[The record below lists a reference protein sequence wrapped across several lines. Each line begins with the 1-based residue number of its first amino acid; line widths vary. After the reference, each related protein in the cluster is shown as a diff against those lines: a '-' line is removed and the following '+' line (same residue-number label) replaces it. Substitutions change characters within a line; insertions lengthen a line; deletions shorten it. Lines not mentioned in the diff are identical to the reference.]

1 MITVYTGP
9 MFSGKTQ
16 ALMARLQSKQRAH
29 KNVLVVKP
37 ALDDRYDSVDEIVV
51 KQKTAQRFE
60 KHASMAAYPIKSAE
74 QLTALIEKL
83 DPDIIGVDEAQFFDE
98 EIISALDAIAHR
110 SPKTLEVYIAG
121 LDLDAWAKP
130 FGPMP
135 HLLAIAD
142 RVEKFMANCFQC
154 GQDARFTQK
163 IGGSAGSKS
172 APTICMKRGAA
183 PAGRRLRANRSGA
196 AATDSAVTSGAAR
209 RPRAGTRCR
218 AS

>member
-1 MITVYTGP
+1 

-60 KHASMAAYPIKSAE
+60 KHASMAAYPIKNAA
-74 QLTALIEKL
+74 QLTTLVEELK
-83 DPDIIGVDEAQFFDE
+83 PDVIGVDEAQFFGE
-98 EIISALDAIAHR
+98 EFSVALAGMARDI
-110 SPKTLEVYIAG
+110 EVYVAG
-121 LDLDAWAKP
+121 LDLDAWARP

-142 RVEKFMANCFQC
+142 RVEKFTANCFQC

-163 IGGSAGSKS
+163 IGGSAGR
-172 APTICMKRGAA
+172 IEVGADDLYEA
-183 PAGRRLRANRSGA
+183 RCGDCWTPPA
-196 AATDSAVTSGAAR
+196 T
-209 RPRAGTRCR
+209 
-218 AS
+218 

>member
-1 MITVYTGP
+1 

-37 ALDDRYDSVDEIVV
+37 ALDNRYDSVDEIVV

-60 KHASMAAYPIKSAE
+60 KHASMAAYPIKNVA
-74 QLTALIEKL
+74 QLSALIKEIN
-83 DPDIIGVDEAQFFDE
+83 PDVIGVDEAQFFGE
-98 EIISALDAIAHR
+98 EFSVALAGIAR
-110 SPKTLEVYIAG
+110 ELDVYVAG

-135 HLLAIAD
+135 ELLAIAD
-142 RVEKFMANCFQC
+142 RVEKFTANCFQC

-163 IGGSAGSKS
+163 IGGSAGL
-172 APTICMKRGAA
+172 IEVGADE
-183 PAGRRLRANRSGA
+183 LYE
-196 AATDSAVTSGAAR
+196 AR
-209 RPRAGTRCR
+209 CGGCWTPPQ
-218 AS
+218 

>member
-60 KHASMAAYPIKSAE
+60 KHASMAAHPIKTVE
-74 QLTALIEKL
+74 QLGALIRQI
-83 DPDIIGVDEAQFFDE
+83 DPDIIGVDEAQFFDNQF
-98 EIISALDAIAHR
+98 SVALDTIAHKPGGR
-110 SPKTLEVYIAG
+110 LAGTPIDRNLEVYVAG
-121 LDLDAWAKP
+121 LDLDAWARP

-135 HLLAIAD
+135 DLLAVAD
-142 RVEKFMANCFQC
+142 RVEKFTANCFQC

-163 IGGSAGSKS
+163 IGGSAGR
-172 APTICMKRGAA
+172 IEVGADDLYEA
-183 PAGRRLRANRSGA
+183 RCVGCWTPPAQ
-196 AATDSAVTSGAAR
+196 
-209 RPRAGTRCR
+209 
-218 AS
+218 

>member
-60 KHASMAAYPIKSAE
+60 KHASMAAYPIKTVE
-74 QLTALIEKL
+74 QLGALIRKI
-83 DPDIIGVDEAQFFDE
+83 DPDIIGVDEAQFFDNE
-98 EIISALDAIAHR
+98 FSVALDTIAHKSGGR
-110 SPKTLEVYIAG
+110 IGGTLIERNLEVYVAG
-121 LDLDAWAKP
+121 LDLDAWARP

-135 HLLAIAD
+135 DLLAIAD
-142 RVEKFMANCFQC
+142 RVEKFTANCFQC

-163 IGGSAGSKS
+163 IGGSAGR
-172 APTICMKRGAA
+172 IEVGADD
-183 PAGRRLRANRSGA
+183 LYE
-196 AATDSAVTSGAAR
+196 AR
-209 RPRAGTRCR
+209 CVGCWTPPLQ
-218 AS
+218 

>member
-1 MITVYTGP
+1 MDSHGSITIYTGP

-60 KHASMAAYPIKSAE
+60 KHASMAAHPIKTVE
-74 QLTALIEKL
+74 QLGALIRKI
-83 DPDIIGVDEAQFFDE
+83 DPDIIGVDEAQFFGNE
-98 EIISALDAIAHR
+98 FSVALDTIAHKSGR
-110 SPKTLEVYIAG
+110 IGGTSIERHLEVYVAG
-121 LDLDAWAKP
+121 LDLDAWARP

-135 HLLAIAD
+135 DLLAVAD
-142 RVEKFMANCFQC
+142 RVEKFTANCFQC

-163 IGGSAGSKS
+163 IGGSAGR
-172 APTICMKRGAA
+172 IEVGADD
-183 PAGRRLRANRSGA
+183 LYE
-196 AATDSAVTSGAAR
+196 AR
-209 RPRAGTRCR
+209 CGGCWTPPN
-218 AS
+218 S

>member
-1 MITVYTGP
+1 MDSHGSITIYTGP

-60 KHASMAAYPIKSAE
+60 KHASMAAHPIKTVE
-74 QLTALIEKL
+74 QLGALIRKI
-83 DPDIIGVDEAQFFDE
+83 DPDIIGVDEAQFFDHE
-98 EIISALDAIAHR
+98 FSVALDTIAHKSAGR
-110 SPKTLEVYIAG
+110 LGGTPIERNLEVYVAG
-121 LDLDAWAKP
+121 LDLDAWARP

-135 HLLAIAD
+135 DLLAVAD
-142 RVEKFMANCFQC
+142 RVEKFTANCFQC

-163 IGGSAGSKS
+163 IGGSAGR
-172 APTICMKRGAA
+172 IEVGADDLYEA
-183 PAGRRLRANRSGA
+183 RCGGCWTPPAQ
-196 AATDSAVTSGAAR
+196 
-209 RPRAGTRCR
+209 
-218 AS
+218 

>member
-16 ALMARLQSKQRAH
+16 ALMARLQTKQRAH

-37 ALDDRYDSVDEIVV
+37 ALDDRYDSIDEIVV

-74 QLTALIEKL
+74 QLGALITQI
-83 DPDIIGVDEAQFFDE
+83 DPDVIGVDEAQFFDE
-98 EIISALDAIAHR
+98 DFSAALDAIAHR
-110 SPKTLEVYIAG
+110 SERNVEIYVAG

-142 RVEKFMANCFQC
+142 RVEKFTANCFQC

-163 IGGSAGSKS
+163 IGGSAGL
-172 APTICMKRGAA
+172 IEVGADE
-183 PAGRRLRANRSGA
+183 LYE
-196 AATDSAVTSGAAR
+196 AR
-209 RPRAGTRCR
+209 CGTCWTPPQ
-218 AS
+218 

>member
-1 MITVYTGP
+1 

-60 KHASMAAYPIKSAE
+60 KHASMAAHPIKTVE
-74 QLTALIEKL
+74 QLGALIRKI
-83 DPDIIGVDEAQFFDE
+83 DPDIIGVDEAQFFGHE
-98 EIISALDAIAHR
+98 FSVALDTIAHKSAGR
-110 SPKTLEVYIAG
+110 LVGTPIERNLEVYVAG
-121 LDLDAWAKP
+121 LDLDAWARP

-135 HLLAIAD
+135 DLLAVAD
-142 RVEKFMANCFQC
+142 RVEKFTANCFQC

-163 IGGSAGSKS
+163 IGGSAGR
-172 APTICMKRGAA
+172 IEVGADD
-183 PAGRRLRANRSGA
+183 LYE
-196 AATDSAVTSGAAR
+196 AR
-209 RPRAGTRCR
+209 CGGCWTPPN
-218 AS
+218 S

>member
-1 MITVYTGP
+1 MDSHGSITVYTGP

-60 KHASMAAYPIKSAE
+60 KHASMAAHPIKTVE
-74 QLTALIEKL
+74 QLGALIRKI
-83 DPDIIGVDEAQFFDE
+83 DPDIIGVDEAQFFGHE
-98 EIISALDAIAHR
+98 FSVALDTIAHKSAGR
-110 SPKTLEVYIAG
+110 LVGTPIERNLEVYVAG
-121 LDLDAWAKP
+121 LDLDAWARP

-135 HLLAIAD
+135 DLLAVAD
-142 RVEKFMANCFQC
+142 RVEKFTANCFQC

-163 IGGSAGSKS
+163 IGGSAGR
-172 APTICMKRGAA
+172 IEVGADDLYEA
-183 PAGRRLRANRSGA
+183 RCGGCWTPPAQ
-196 AATDSAVTSGAAR
+196 
-209 RPRAGTRCR
+209 
-218 AS
+218 

>member
-37 ALDDRYDSVDEIVV
+37 ALDNRYDSVDEIVV

-60 KHASMAAYPIKSAE
+60 KHASMAAYPIRNTA
-74 QLTALIEKL
+74 QLGALIKEI
-83 DPDIIGVDEAQFFDE
+83 DPDIIGVDEAQFFDDDMS
-98 EIISALDAIAHR
+98 IALDTIAHR
-110 SPKTLEVYIAG
+110 SGGLVGDVRIARTLEVYVAG

-135 HLLAIAD
+135 HLLSVAD

-163 IGGSAGSKS
+163 IGGSAGR
-172 APTICMKRGAA
+172 IEVGADDLYEA
-183 PAGRRLRANRSGA
+183 RCGLCWTPPAQ
-196 AATDSAVTSGAAR
+196 
-209 RPRAGTRCR
+209 
-218 AS
+218 

>member
-1 MITVYTGP
+1 

-37 ALDDRYDSVDEIVV
+37 ALDDRYDSIDEIVV

-60 KHASMAAYPIKSAE
+60 KHASMAAYPIRTVE
-74 QLTALIEKL
+74 DLGALIRRI
-83 DPDIIGVDEAQFFDE
+83 DPDIIGIDEAQFFDE
-98 EIISALDAIAHR
+98 EVSAALDVIAHKSGGQVGGTPIER
-110 SPKTLEVYIAG
+110 NLEVYLAG

-142 RVEKFMANCFQC
+142 RVEKFTANCFQC

-163 IGGSAGSKS
+163 IGGSAGL
-172 APTICMKRGAA
+172 IEVGADDLYEA
-183 PAGRRLRANRSGA
+183 RCGA
-196 AATDSAVTSGAAR
+196 CWT
-209 RPRAGTRCR
+209 PPQ
-218 AS
+218 

>member
-37 ALDDRYDSVDEIVV
+37 ALDDRYDSIDEIVV

-60 KHASMAAYPIKSAE
+60 KHASMAAYPIRTVE
-74 QLTALIEKL
+74 DLGALIRRI
-83 DPDIIGVDEAQFFDE
+83 DPDIIGIDEAQFFDE
-98 EIISALDAIAHR
+98 EFSGAFDTIAHKSGGEVGGTPIER
-110 SPKTLEVYIAG
+110 NLEVYLAG

-142 RVEKFMANCFQC
+142 RVEKFTANCFQC

-163 IGGSAGSKS
+163 IGGSAGL
-172 APTICMKRGAA
+172 IEVGADDLYEA
-183 PAGRRLRANRSGA
+183 RCGA
-196 AATDSAVTSGAAR
+196 CWT
-209 RPRAGTRCR
+209 PPQ
-218 AS
+218 

>member
-16 ALMARLQSKQRAH
+16 ALMARLQTKQRAH

-60 KHASMAAYPIKSAE
+60 KHASMAAYPIKSVE
-74 QLTALIEKL
+74 QLGALIREI

-98 EIISALDAIAHR
+98 HFSAALDTIAHR
-110 SPKTLEVYIAG
+110 SERYVEIYVAG

-142 RVEKFMANCFQC
+142 RVEKFTANCFQC

-163 IGGSAGSKS
+163 IGGSAGLIEVGADDLYEARCGACWTPPS
-172 APTICMKRGAA
+172 A
-183 PAGRRLRANRSGA
+183 
-196 AATDSAVTSGAAR
+196 
-209 RPRAGTRCR
+209 
-218 AS
+218 

>member
-1 MITVYTGP
+1 MDSHGSITIYTGP

-60 KHASMAAYPIKSAE
+60 KHASMAAHPIKTVE
-74 QLTALIEKL
+74 QLGALIRKI
-83 DPDIIGVDEAQFFDE
+83 DPDIIGVDEAQFFGNE
-98 EIISALDAIAHR
+98 FSVALDTIAHKLGGR
-110 SPKTLEVYIAG
+110 IGGTSIERHLEVYVAG
-121 LDLDAWAKP
+121 LDLDAWARP

-135 HLLAIAD
+135 DLLAVAD
-142 RVEKFMANCFQC
+142 RVEKFTANCFQC

-163 IGGSAGSKS
+163 IGGSAGR
-172 APTICMKRGAA
+172 IEVGADDLYEA
-183 PAGRRLRANRSGA
+183 RCGGCWTPPAQ
-196 AATDSAVTSGAAR
+196 
-209 RPRAGTRCR
+209 
-218 AS
+218 

>member
-1 MITVYTGP
+1 VITVYTGP

-60 KHASMAAYPIKSAE
+60 KHASMAAYPIKNAA
-74 QLTALIEKL
+74 QLEALIREIN
-83 DPDIIGVDEAQFFDE
+83 PDVIGVDEAQFFGDDFTV
-98 EIISALDAIAHR
+98 ALAAIAR
-110 SPKTLEVYIAG
+110 DLDVYVAG

-135 HLLAIAD
+135 QLLAVAD

-163 IGGSAGSKS
+163 IGGSGGLIEVGADDLYEARCGSCWT
-172 APTICMKRGAA
+172 P
-183 PAGRRLRANRSGA
+183 PL
-196 AATDSAVTSGAAR
+196 
-209 RPRAGTRCR
+209 
-218 AS
+218 

>member
-1 MITVYTGP
+1 MDSHGSITIYTGP

-60 KHASMAAYPIKSAE
+60 KHASMAAYPIKTVE
-74 QLTALIEKL
+74 QLGALIRKI
-83 DPDIIGVDEAQFFDE
+83 DPDIIGVDEAQFFGIE
-98 EIISALDAIAHR
+98 FSVALDTIAHKSGGTVGGTPVER
-110 SPKTLEVYIAG
+110 NLEVYIAG
-121 LDLDAWAKP
+121 LDLDAWARP

-135 HLLAIAD
+135 DLLAVAD
-142 RVEKFMANCFQC
+142 RVEKFTANCFQC

-163 IGGSAGSKS
+163 IGGSAGR
-172 APTICMKRGAA
+172 IEVGADDLYEA
-183 PAGRRLRANRSGA
+183 RCVGCWTPPAQ
-196 AATDSAVTSGAAR
+196 
-209 RPRAGTRCR
+209 
-218 AS
+218 